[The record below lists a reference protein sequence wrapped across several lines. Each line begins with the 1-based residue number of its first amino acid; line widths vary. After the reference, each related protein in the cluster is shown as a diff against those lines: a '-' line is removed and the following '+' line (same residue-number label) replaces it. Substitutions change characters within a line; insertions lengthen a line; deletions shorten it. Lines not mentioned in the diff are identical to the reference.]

1 MQGFGIA
8 QPSQVKDALILGI
21 DGAILGSAIVKI
33 IEHNLNNQT
42 QLLFELAEFVK
53 K

>member
-8 QPSQVKDALILGI
+8 QPSQVKDALRLGAAGTI
-21 DGAILGSAIVKI
+21 SGSAIVKI

-42 QLLFELAEFVK
+42 
-53 K
+53 